1 MTNRR
6 ALVCIAA
13 FVLCV
18 PAGFAAQEAGAPAP
32 HVVQI
37 TARKYR
43 FEPATITVRK
53 GERVRFEVTALDTTH
68 GIEIKEFGVKR
79 ELKKGQMEV
88 IEFTPD
94 HSGTFPIKCSKF
106 CGLGHGK
113 MKGTLVVED

>member
-1 MTNRR
+1 MTKRR
-6 ALVCIAA
+6 ALVGLAG

-18 PAGFAAQEAGAPAP
+18 PAGFAAQETGSPAP

-43 FEPATITVRK
+43 FEPATITVKK
-53 GERVRFEVTALDTTH
+53 GERVQFEVTALDTTH

-94 HSGTFPIKCSKF
+94 HAGTFAIKCSKF

-113 MKGTLVVED
+113 MKGTLVVQD